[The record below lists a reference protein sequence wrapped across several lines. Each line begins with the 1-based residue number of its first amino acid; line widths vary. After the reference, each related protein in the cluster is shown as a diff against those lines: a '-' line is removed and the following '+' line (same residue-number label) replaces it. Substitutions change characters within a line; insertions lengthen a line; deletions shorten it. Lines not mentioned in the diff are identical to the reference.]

1 MPSQRPFFLSSLL
14 AAFRQQSPSLS
25 ATSQPNKHT
34 HPHATTPSSTSN
46 APYAPSQSSSQAR
59 SISSSSP
66 SHPQSAASTATS
78 SPPPPRTGAG
88 ASMMNQLQPLHTPRP
103 IPGAGSSPAHRR
115 GSDSSSEGFRDVL
128 GADKWYIGGRT
139 AAGEEKFFKLGVVKR
154 VRSQDRL
161 SLDRL
166 SL

>member
-1 MPSQRPFFLSSLL
+1 MPSSQRPFFLSSFL
-14 AAFRQQSPSLS
+14 AAFRQQPPSLS
-25 ATSQPNKHT
+25 ASSQSNKHT
-34 HPHATTPSSTSN
+34 QSSPSSGS
-46 APYAPSQSSSQAR
+46 YG
-59 SISSSSP
+59 SSSSS
-66 SHPQSAASTATS
+66 SHPHPHPQGSTPTS
-78 SPPPPRTGAG
+78 SPPQRTGG
-88 ASMMNQLQPLHTPRP
+88 GSVMNQLPLHSPRP
-103 IPGAGSSPAHRR
+103 IPGAGSPGHRR

-139 AAGEEKFFKLGVVKR
+139 AGGEEKFFKLGVVKR

>member
-1 MPSQRPFFLSSLL
+1 MPSQRPFFLSSFF
-14 AAFRQQSPSLS
+14 AAFRQQPPSLS
-25 ATSQPNKHT
+25 ATPQPNKHT
-34 HPHATTPSSTSN
+34 QSSPGSTSYGSS
-46 APYAPSQSSSQAR
+46 PSSSQAR

-66 SHPQSAASTATS
+66 SHPQGPASSTTTS
-78 SPPPPRTGAG
+78 SPPPRTGG
-88 ASMMNQLQPLHTPRP
+88 GTGGGSVMSQLQPLHSPRP
-103 IPGAGSSPAHRR
+103 IPGSSPAHRR

-139 AAGEEKFFKLGVVKR
+139 AGGDEKFFKLGVVKR

>member
-1 MPSQRPFFLSSLL
+1 MPSSQRPFFLSSLL
-14 AAFRQQSPSLS
+14 AAFRQQPPSLS
-25 ATSQPNKHT
+25 ASPQPNKHT
-34 HPHATTPSSTSN
+34 HPHATTQPSSSNGSYTSS
-46 APYAPSQSSSQAR
+46 PSSSQAR

-66 SHPQSAASTATS
+66 SHPQGTTSSATS
-78 SPPPPRTGAG
+78 SPPPRTGG
-88 ASMMNQLQPLHTPRP
+88 SGVMNQLQPLHSPRP
-103 IPGAGSSPAHRR
+103 IPGGSSPAHRR

-139 AAGEEKFFKLGVVKR
+139 AGGEERFFKLGVVKR

>member
-1 MPSQRPFFLSSLL
+1 MPSSQRPFFLSSFL
-14 AAFRQQSPSLS
+14 AAFRQQTPPALS
-25 ATSQPNKHT
+25 AASQTNKHT
-34 HPHATTPSSTSN
+34 TQP
-46 APYAPSQSSSQAR
+46 
-59 SISSSSP
+59 SSSP
-66 SHPQSAASTATS
+66 SASGARSLSSSSQSQTPSQQS
-78 SPPPPRTGAG
+78 QQRTGG
-88 ASMMNQLQPLHTPRP
+88 VMNSLPLQSQPHRHQPHHSPQPHRPGMP
-103 IPGAGSSPAHRR
+103 IPGSGRRR

-139 AAGEEKFFKLGVVKR
+139 ASGDERFFKLGVVKR